1 MTMTLVLADDHPIV
15 LNGLLQLMS
24 AEPDIRVLAS
34 CSDGAQ
40 ALAAVRLHAP
50 DLLLLDI
57 RMPVMDGL
65 AVLRTLR
72 AEQLATHV
80 VILTAA
86 LDEEEVLE
94 AIRLGVRGVVLK
106 EMAPQLL
113 LQCLRKVHAGGEWLE
128 KRSVARALDKMLRHE
143 NELQQVARVLTVREI
158 ELLKLAASGYS
169 NAEIA
174 QRLFISE
181 GTVKVHLHR
190 IYDKLQL
197 KSRVAL
203 TLYAK
208 EKMLV

>member
-72 AEQLATHV
+72 AEQLGTHV